1 MPINNNHFD
10 NFYINSVFTQNTNSG
25 FVARCTRSFPFVVA
39 IVSTHRIN
47 QDQPS
52 VSALSV
58 TIWSTMNI
66 IIPMLWV
73 GVLLNIPAASQP
85 TGLNFN
91 PCVLQSLV
99 VSFRL
104 HATTCHRP
112 PCGRLWDANRV
123 LINDN
128 EFFIICQLLAV
139 HMDSARDLCP
149 TMASERED
157 LRGKSMCQGVKF
169 TQFM

>member
-25 FVARCTRSFPFVVA
+25 FVARCTRSFPSVVA

-73 GVLLNIPAASQP
+73 GVLLN
-85 TGLNFN
+85 FN

-104 HATTCHRP
+104 HATTCQRP

-128 EFFIICQLLAV
+128 EFFIMCQLLAV
-139 HMDSARDLCP
+139 HMDSARDVCP
-149 TMASERED
+149 PMASERED
-157 LRGKSMCQGVKF
+157 LRGKNMCQGVKF